1 MFKISII
8 TAVYNRKGSIAQA
21 IESVTNQTYSN
32 IEHVIIDGASTDGTT
47 EIIKQIIKP
56 KDIFLSEPDKGIYDA
71 LNKGLQMSTG
81 EVIGLVHSD
90 DFLANERVLSE
101 VAKAFSDP
109 NVELVYG
116 DLDYVSKGNTDR
128 IIRHWKS
135 TPFNVDL
142 LKQGWMPAHPTVFI
156 RRSLYEKMGG
166 YNLKYPIAADYDWC
180 IRYLKK
186 PDIKTIYIP
195 RVLVKMRVG
204 GESNGSILKVVKRNL
219 EIYSILRSNNF
230 DYKDSLNALVFRNL
244 SKVRQYIS

>member
-1 MFKISII
+1 MLKISII

-47 EIIKQIIKP
+47 EIINNLVKS
-56 KDIFLSEPDKGIYDA
+56 KDIFLSEADKGIYDA
-71 LNKGLQMSTG
+71 LNKGLEMSTG

-90 DFLANERVLSE
+90 DFLANEEVLSE
-101 VAKAFSDP
+101 VAKVFSDP

-116 DLDYVSKGNTDR
+116 DLDYVYKENTDR
-128 IIRHWKS
+128 IVRHWKS
-135 TPFNVDL
+135 KPFNVDL

-166 YNLKYPIAADYDWC
+166 YNLRYSIAADYDWC
-180 IRYLKK
+180 IRYLKTSN
-186 PDIKTIYIP
+186 IKTIYIP

-219 EIYSILRSNNF
+219 EIYTILRNNNF
-230 DYKDSLNALVFRNL
+230 DYIDSIKALVFRNL
-244 SKVRQYIS
+244 SKIRQYIN

>member
-71 LNKGLQMSTG
+71 LNKGLQLSTG
-81 EVIGLVHSD
+81 EIIGLVHSD

-116 DLDYVSKGNTDR
+116 DLDYVSKENTDR

-135 TPFNVDL
+135 KPFNVDL

-166 YNLKYPIAADYDWC
+166 YNLKYSIAADYDWC
-180 IRYLKK
+180 IRYLKTSN
-186 PDIKTIYIP
+186 IKTIYIP

-204 GESNGSILKVVKRNL
+204 GESNGSTKKFIIRNKEIYLIFRNHGFRSYESLKAIVIRNL
-219 EIYSILRSNNF
+219 AKI
-230 DYKDSLNALVFRNL
+230 K
-244 SKVRQYIS
+244 QYI

>member
-47 EIIKQIIKP
+47 EIIKQLIKP

-71 LNKGLQMSTG
+71 LNKGLQLSTG
-81 EVIGLVHSD
+81 EIIGLVHSD

-116 DLDYVSKGNTDR
+116 DLDYVSKENTDR

-135 TPFNVDL
+135 KPFNVDL

-166 YNLKYPIAADYDWC
+166 YNLKYSIAADYDWC
-180 IRYLKK
+180 IRYLKTSN
-186 PDIKTIYIP
+186 IKTIYIP

-204 GESNGSILKVVKRNL
+204 GESNGSTKKFIIRNKEIYLIFRNHGFSSYESLKAMVIRNL
-219 EIYSILRSNNF
+219 AKI
-230 DYKDSLNALVFRNL
+230 K
-244 SKVRQYIS
+244 QYI